1 MQKQVFNFYIIQRN
15 YCTSQSI
22 HSYPFKDFTISRKLH
37 YKKPRK
43 AIRKLAIP
51 RTLHN
56 ILLFFH
62 FFFPFNIFVTLL
74 IMFHSSLFPCY
85 EKASL
90 TMTSAFLYS
99 GERVHWYFFVLLI
112 LSLSLSFFRI
122 HIHTHTHSNTFSLL
136 LQFTFSQFFAIIHS
150 QDFIIRHLFIQFF
163 SSFSFFLFFTF

>member
-15 YCTSQSI
+15 HCTSQSI

-56 ILLFFH
+56 ILLFFV

-112 LSLSLSFFRI
+112 LSLSLSFSLSYTHTYTQTFEHVFSSPII
-122 HIHTHTHSNTFSLL
+122 HIFTARNHTLSRFYNPALIYL
-136 LQFTFSQFFAIIHS
+136 V
-150 QDFIIRHLFIQFF
+150 F